1 VASSRI
7 VEIVEEIVKLVM
19 PRDPCH
25 GIDHVMRVRDL
36 ALRIAR
42 EMGEGVDLELVELAA
57 LLHDIARH
65 VDERKHAELS
75 ARFARI
81 LLELAGLDR
90 ERIEIV
96 AQAIEDHSFSSG
108 RRPRNIVGAILSDA
122 DKLDAMGAIGIAR
135 VFSYGGSRGRS
146 IEESL
151 KHFEEKILKLK
162 SLLITEP
169 GKRIGEERHRIV
181 EEFVSRLRSELSSTR

>member
-1 VASSRI
+1 MQRSRI
-7 VEIVEEIVKLVM
+7 VEVVEEIVRLVM

-42 EMGEGVDLELVELAA
+42 EMGGVDLELVELAA

-65 VDERKHAELS
+65 VDEKRHAELS

-108 RRPRNIVGAILSDA
+108 RRPRNAVGAVLSDA
-122 DKLDAMGAIGIAR
+122 DKLDAMGAIGVAR

-162 SLLITEP
+162 NLLITEP
-169 GKRIGEERHRIV
+169 GKRIGEERHRVV
-181 EEFVSRLRSELSSTR
+181 EEFLARLRSELSSTR